1 MRKIWVIG
9 ASLGISLAIAGCSDA
24 PSRKYFDT
32 AGLRAPPMIDVED
45 PGALGRMRKMPDIS
59 EGNGCA
65 VRNRYDVEE
74 LGGVQFSQAA
84 TLNGGMVKPVH
95 DWLEHTV
102 QKAAEDR
109 FGERVTA
116 VTIAASYACR
126 PRNNVRG
133 AKMSEH
139 GYGNALDI
147 SSFTLESGRQISVL
161 DDYYSWGK
169 AGKFLKTVRE
179 DACADFATVLGPG
192 SDRAHRNHIHLDLQN
207 RRSGKSYCR

>member
-1 MRKIWVIG
+1 MRK
-9 ASLGISLAIAGCSDA
+9 LGVCLAVALVLAGCS
-24 PSRKYFDT
+24 SSKQYFDT
-32 AGLRAPPMIDVED
+32 AGLRAPANVTVDD
-45 PGALGRMRKMPDIS
+45 PGSLGRMTKMADIS
-59 EGNGCA
+59 VRNGCQ
-65 VRNRYDVEE
+65 VRNRYDVSA
-74 LGGVQFSQAA
+74 LGGVEFSQVA
-84 TLNGGMVKPVH
+84 TLNGGMIAPVH
-95 DWLEHTV
+95 DWLENTV

-109 FGERVTA
+109 FGERVAAIT
-116 VTIAASYACR
+116 VAASYSCR

-179 DACADFATVLGPG
+179 DACSDFSTVLGPG

-207 RRSGKSYCR
+207 RRSGKAYCR